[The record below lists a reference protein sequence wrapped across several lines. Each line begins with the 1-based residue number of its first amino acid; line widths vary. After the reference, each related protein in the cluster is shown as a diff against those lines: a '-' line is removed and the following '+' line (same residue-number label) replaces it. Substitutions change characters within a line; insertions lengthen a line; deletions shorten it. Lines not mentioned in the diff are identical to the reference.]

1 MTMHSTCECVDQADW
16 HEVAFHTVVEALA
29 DIAGQPQMIR
39 RKGRRSC
46 RRFSLR
52 RQQFA
57 VLIPRMATKTTF
69 VCDCCFREADSNLGW
84 AHIQINGTDGG
95 RQLMPDDA
103 RDLCE
108 ICWSPL
114 QVLMKKVHE
123 EARDKRNLPGE
134 K

>member
-1 MTMHSTCECVDQADW
+1 MTSRCDCDHSHRASICRENR
-16 HEVAFHTVVEALA
+16 
-29 DIAGQPQMIR
+29 AG
-39 RKGRRSC
+39 C
-46 RRFSLR
+46 ASLR